1 MFASDHDIDQE
12 YLRGTSIAQ
21 SSDHVDEVVKDID
34 ISPLLCLPQ
43 KILNCCNTSSSAVD
57 DGRSS
62 VGSTGTSFSEL
73 TQRLL
78 ITSHTATTTPST
90 TLNDGDAQQGNDRNQ
105 PILINKNIFNHYL
118 LLFLQNTA
126 ESLWRGT
133 VLSIFIVQLTF
144 DTKTGTSEYFR
155 TVGYLEGMYGLGRII
170 AKLFYPD
177 ELSANKVKNNVRRVS
192 KVHRQQVRDSA
203 THTPSSIRQHSFT
216 LKVAGLILALTST
229 SNIIMLATLPNYTSD
244 IKLFYQ
250 LLMPLLLFYGYSTWV
265 LLRSSASNALFHQS
279 LSVSSSQCIK
289 REQIERPI
297 ILVANIFGT
306 LLSIIIFGILG
317 NSFSIRN
324 LRIVWF
330 VGSGLQLIVGL
341 LSLRFSERY
350 HVDIQENEEVDDN
363 DDLEG
368 PLPVEDVRDEIV
380 DYEDEIGIDDS
391 DRDLQETIDRVL
403 SDDPNY
409 HGEDEIAVV
418 ADYQAQQQIEGGSS
432 LEEPLLPASQASVTF
447 EGRTSVDINGV
458 DENKSSRVLALLPP
472 ILCVT
477 FVLLFVAG
485 GALFYPYWPVFIKD
499 VASLPPIQLQTLYI
513 FIPLGALLC
522 DTAFQKSIGLQN
534 IRIGITMTYRLLGA
548 TFVMIIGT
556 DGYSNWNY
564 GSGVALS
571 VLFVLRMACVTS
583 ASKIETGLFMKYI
596 ASIID
601 NTIIWKQGVE
611 MATLVLWSIFASVG
625 GVLVE
630 AKSLPDSGYGKGYG
644 GGGYGYVLRLTGALL
659 EFSGV
664 LIMAAVILC
673 RYYNI
678 GVKDKGS

>member
-1 MFASDHDIDQE
+1 MCTL
-12 YLRGTSIAQ
+12 LRKEHPG
-21 SSDHVDEVVKDID
+21 HVFFH
-34 ISPLLCLPQ
+34 Q
-43 KILNCCNTSSSAVD
+43 SSSAVISG
-57 DGRSS
+57 GR
-62 VGSTGTSFSEL
+62 
-73 TQRLL
+73 
-78 ITSHTATTTPST
+78 
-90 TLNDGDAQQGNDRNQ
+90 
-105 PILINKNIFNHYL
+105 
-118 LLFLQNTA
+118 
-126 ESLWRGT
+126 
-133 VLSIFIVQLTF
+133 
-144 DTKTGTSEYFR
+144 
-155 TVGYLEGMYGLGRII
+155 
-170 AKLFYPD
+170 
-177 ELSANKVKNNVRRVS
+177 
-192 KVHRQQVRDSA
+192 
-203 THTPSSIRQHSFT
+203 
-216 LKVAGLILALTST
+216 
-229 SNIIMLATLPNYTSD
+229 
-244 IKLFYQ
+244 
-250 LLMPLLLFYGYSTWV
+250 
-265 LLRSSASNALFHQS
+265 
-279 LSVSSSQCIK
+279 IK
-289 REQIERPI
+289 REQVERPI

-317 NSFSIRN
+317 NNFSIRN

-330 VGSGLQLIVGL
+330 VGSGLQVMVGL

-432 LEEPLLPASQASVTF
+432 LEEPLLPASQASVMF

-485 GALFYPYWPVFIKD
+485 GAIFYPYWPVFIKD